1 MRAPEMCQSGGR
13 RVWVNASWW
22 QASLRERVSKIAEE
36 LCEDKY
42 KIQKQAQILKSTPC
56 SPFYI
61 VHVLGP

>member
-1 MRAPEMCQSGGR
+1 MWAPYMCKSGGR
-13 RVWVNASWW
+13 GVWVNESWW
-22 QASLRERVSKIAEE
+22 QVSLRERVSKIAEE